1 MPPHTPIPTSYP
13 LKQWAAVRAHARVTN
28 TPPHT
33 SSPCS
38 RTDTSHG
45 QAPCLATLPPMM
57 RPRGAVLLGGGSSR
71 LPQRSEGIKL

>member
-13 LKQWAAVRAHARVTN
+13 LKQWAAVRAHVRLTN

-71 LPQRSEGIKL
+71 LPQRSGGIKL